1 MYEYK
6 KRPSKIRK
14 VIILII
20 LMLTVAATAIFI
32 YDMYINIDVYSNEQA
47 NNNSQ
52 VIRLSYEENNN
63 TEEEEDSIT
72 NMLERTIESVVGI
85 SKIKNSGSSIFLNNS
100 TYNLGLRNWN
110 SCFRKWVYTYKLACS
125 RR

>member
-6 KRPSKIRK
+6 KRPSKIK
-14 VIILII
+14 KIIILSI

-32 YDMYINIDVYSNEQA
+32 YDMYINIDVYSNEQV

-52 VIRLSYEENNN
+52 AIRFSYEANSNA
-63 TEEEEDSIT
+63 EEEEDSIT
-72 NMLERTIESVVGI
+72 NMLESTIESVVGI

-100 TYNLGLRNWN
+100 TYNLGLRNGN
-110 SCFRKWVYTYKLACS
+110 DCF
-125 RR
+125 

>member
-6 KRPSKIRK
+6 KKPSKIKK

-20 LMLTVAATAIFI
+20 LMLIVAATAIFI
-32 YDMYINIDVYSNEQA
+32 YDMYVNIDVYSNEQA

-52 VIRLSYEENNN
+52 AIRLSYEEKDNAEV
-63 TEEEEDSIT
+63 TQDSIT
-72 NMLERTIESVVGI
+72 NMLENTIKSVVGI

-100 TYNLGLRNWN
+100 TYSLGLRNWN
-110 SCFRKWVYTYKLACS
+110 NCFRKWVYTYKLACS
-125 RR
+125 R

>member
-52 VIRLSYEENNN
+52 VMRLSYEENNN
-63 TEEEEDSIT
+63 TEEVEDSIT

-85 SKIKNSGSSIFLNNS
+85 SKIKNSGNSIFLNKS
-100 TYNLGLRNWN
+100 TYNLGLRNRN
-110 SCFRKWVYTYKLACS
+110 SCFRKWVYTFKLACS